1 MKTTVA
7 QLLKHDFNKG
17 PLHLYDSNGKE
28 IYYEISKGDW
38 YKSDY
43 DDNGNKIYHEWSVGT
58 WFKCEYDSN
67 GNQIYGEN
75 SDGYWEKYEFDSNGN
90 EIYYESSDGEIID
103 NRPKKSCEGKVV
115 EIDGKQYKLTE
126 V

>member
-1 MKTTVA
+1 MTVA

-28 IYYEISKGDW
+28 IYYEYLSGYWGKYDYDSNGNLIYYEDSNEYW
-38 YKSDY
+38 YKRDY
-43 DDNGNKIYHEWSVGT
+43 DSNGNKIY
-58 WFKCEYDSN
+58 Y
-67 GNQIYGEN
+67 EN
-75 SDGYWEKYEFDSNGN
+75 
-90 EIYYESSDGEIID
+90 SDGEIID
-103 NRPKKSCEGKVV
+103 KRPWKSCEGKVV